1 MPKDSAELA
10 RHNKLQ
16 SIGIRRLVGELQEAL
31 GREPTEGELA
41 DAITNGFGAYFSE
54 VDDDLNIWGTGE
66 ENGFD
71 PRAMEPTVALDA
83 LERHYQ
89 RFCPEPKSPIPLRT
103 CEDST

>member
-1 MPKDSAELA
+1 MSKDSTELA

-16 SIGIRRLVGELQEAL
+16 NIRITRLKDELRETL

-41 DAITNGFGAYFSE
+41 NAITNGFGAYFSE

-66 ENGFD
+66 EHGSD

-83 LERHYQ
+83 LERHYK
-89 RFCPEPKSPIPLRT
+89 RFSPAPKSPIPLHM